1 MGYLIISL
9 MLLLVTSQLNASR
22 TRMILEI
29 VNSIDFDENSTKSC
43 RTQIN
48 ESNPMQRFN
57 NGNDECVADGVKI
70 ELKSYLT
77 KLSHYF

>member
-29 VNSIDFDENSTKSC
+29 VNSIDFDENSTKLCS
-43 RTQIN
+43 TQIN
-48 ESNPMQRFN
+48 ESNSMQRFSV
-57 NGNDECVADGVKI
+57 NDECVVGGVKI